1 MSLIE
6 HLKQVRLAK
15 LEQITLFSSGQ
26 LVTILNGIDVSGAT
40 LSQER
45 EEVEM
50 IEAVL
55 RHLGAMSEDCCR
67 FASQV

>member
-6 HLKQVRLAK
+6 DLRQARRAK
-15 LEQITLFSSGQ
+15 LEQIALLSSGQ

-55 RHLGAMSEDCCR
+55 REFGVTVAE
-67 FASQV
+67 

>member
-6 HLKQVRLAK
+6 DLKQTRLAK
-15 LEQITLFSSGQ
+15 LEKIALLSAGTMRTFLDG
-26 LVTILNGIDVSGAT
+26 VDVSGAT
-40 LSQER
+40 ISQER

-55 RHLGAMSEDCCR
+55 RELSLMRTSDNDD
-67 FASQV
+67 